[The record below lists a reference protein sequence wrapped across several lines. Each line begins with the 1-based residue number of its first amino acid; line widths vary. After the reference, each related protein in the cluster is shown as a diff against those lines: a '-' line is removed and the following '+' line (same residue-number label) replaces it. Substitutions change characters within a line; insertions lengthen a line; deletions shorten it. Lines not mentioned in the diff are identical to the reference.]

1 MTSPK
6 YKRMRTGLKCNKCG
20 HGFEGLARH
29 VAIQS
34 SDRGVIGW
42 VVDYASPLRSR
53 LAGHEGKGRHAD
65 RFLRS
70 IERGLAPR
78 WTLPASKTR

>member
-20 HGFEGLARH
+20 HGFEGPARH

-42 VVDYASPLRSR
+42 VVDSGDAF
-53 LAGHEGKGRHAD
+53 AGVKCPTCGSELIGAQHR
-65 RFLRS
+65 
-70 IERGLAPR
+70 
-78 WTLPASKTR
+78 